1 MKPSVYLASRKLG
14 VTEAWR
20 HAAAR
25 FSADEQ
31 GFALRHESRAHD
43 LWCSW
48 LRGNVA
54 LLSLLHAAGFVEG
67 CNKRKDRA
75 SAGSQ
80 DTDTGSMHTSLPYS
94 CRDTDTVVRALHC
107 AL

>member
-1 MKPSVYLASRKLG
+1 MNRGSHFDTSG
-14 VTEAWR
+14 VRAISGVR
-20 HAAAR
+20 
-25 FSADEQ
+25 
-31 GFALRHESRAHD
+31 GFVVTS
-43 LWCSW
+43 
-48 LRGNVA
+48 
-54 LLSLLHAAGFVEG
+54 LLSLLQAAGFVEG
-67 CNKRKDRA
+67 CNKRKDPA